1 MISIETYILGKKYTD
16 QQIKD
21 IEEITIEEA
30 VEEAVAI
37 ANAYT
42 DQQIAVAAW
51 HIEFVDVLPSE
62 DIDLHTIYFVP
73 MNRKDND
80 NNYYYE
86 YIYANGRW
94 EQIGSTEF
102 KPSDYMTK
110 QEVIDYVTTYVDEH
124 AFILQP
130 ATEDTLGG
138 VKVDTDTINLESDG
152 KISIVSIGTNDINN
166 LFY

>member
-1 MISIETYILGKKYTD
+1 MISIETYILNKKYTD

-21 IEEITIEEA
+21 VEEVAIEEA
-30 VEEAVAI
+30 VAEAVEI

-42 DQQIAVAAW
+42 DQQVAIAAW
-51 HIEFVDVLPSE
+51 KIEFVNVLPSE

-73 MNRKDND
+73 MNGGDED
-80 NNYYYE
+80 NNNYYE
-86 YIYANGRW
+86 YIYANNNW
-94 EQIGSTEF
+94 ELIGSTEF

-110 QEVIDYVTTYVDEH
+110 QETMDYVAAYVAEH
-124 AFILQP
+124 AYVLQP
-130 ATEDTLGG
+130 ATDTTLGG

-152 KISIVSIGTNDINN
+152 KISIVSIETNDINN